1 MKRFIALATVC
12 MMSVGVAAGCGSN
25 TNEATDGDA
34 SVTKTVESDIEEA
47 TKDATEVVENATSG
61 KTTDTET
68 TEGETVDSEEVDAT
82 TGVASTEVT
91 GTEDGTEDGAEDGE
105 VKNSE
110 TVPEATEDSDGTV
123 QEKVDTQAMTDAE
136 VTDVESN
143 SIMVKVAE

>member
-12 MMSVGVAAGCGSN
+12 MMSIGVVAGCGSN

-61 KTTDTET
+61 ETTDTET

-82 TGVASTEVT
+82 TGVASTEAT
-91 GTEDGTEDGAEDGE
+91 GTEDGE

>member
-12 MMSVGVAAGCGSN
+12 MMSVGIVAGCGSN
-25 TNEATDGDA
+25 TNEATDGDD

-61 KTTDTET
+61 ETTDTET
-68 TEGETVDSEEVDAT
+68 TEDETVDSEEVDAT
-82 TGVASTEVT
+82 TGVASTEAT
-91 GTEDGTEDGAEDGE
+91 GTEDGE

>member
-12 MMSVGVAAGCGSN
+12 MMSVGVVAGCGSN

-61 KTTDTET
+61 ETTDTET

-82 TGVASTEVT
+82 TGVASTEAT
-91 GTEDGTEDGAEDGE
+91 GTEDGTEDGE

>member
-12 MMSVGVAAGCGSN
+12 MMSVGVVAGCGSN

-61 KTTDTET
+61 ETTDTET

-82 TGVASTEVT
+82 TGVASTEAT
-91 GTEDGTEDGAEDGE
+91 GTEDGE